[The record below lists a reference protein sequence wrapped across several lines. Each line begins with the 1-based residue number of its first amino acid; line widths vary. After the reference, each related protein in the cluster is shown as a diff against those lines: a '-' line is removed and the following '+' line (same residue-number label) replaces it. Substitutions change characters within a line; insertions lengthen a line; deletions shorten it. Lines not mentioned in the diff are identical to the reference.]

1 MHAQAAVRRAR
12 EGSIGV
18 KDAKLFNL
26 LPDWMMTMNGVTFER
41 FRGELDKFQ
50 MNLQDL
56 VEVELLEAI
65 A

>member
-1 MHAQAAVRRAR
+1 
-12 EGSIGV
+12 
-18 KDAKLFNL
+18 
-26 LPDWMMTMNGVTFER
+26 MNGVTVER